1 MYAILRDST
10 HEAPESARSVLEL
23 EVRLLLGPL
32 MNYPSRFIGAGEV
45 TTFDLTCPDQDGE
58 HG

>member
-1 MYAILRDST
+1 
-10 HEAPESARSVLEL
+10 
-23 EVRLLLGPL
+23 VRLLLGPL